1 MLNPKQQTSIF
12 LPRML
17 KTTEQLVPFYPEV
30 SSQRILWVTKEMRSL
45 LVEVNSLTLSL
56 SLSLS
61 HTHTHTNFI
70 FLVVFID
77 GTHCVDVAV
86 TSGTLDA
93 IRERMKS
100 MQLAAATGNPDS
112 GSRPLMSMNENLN
125 NGLSSQILRAPDST
139 GMENPLHSGVLP
151 MDEKAL
157 SGLQARME
165 RLKSGSLE
173 PL

>member
-1 MLNPKQQTSIF
+1 
-12 LPRML
+12 
-17 KTTEQLVPFYPEV
+17 
-30 SSQRILWVTKEMRSL
+30 
-45 LVEVNSLTLSL
+45 
-56 SLSLS
+56 
-61 HTHTHTNFI
+61 
-70 FLVVFID
+70 
-77 GTHCVDVAV
+77 
-86 TSGTLDA
+86 
-93 IRERMKS
+93 MKS

-125 NGLSSQILRAPDST
+125 NGLSSQILRVPDST

>member
-1 MLNPKQQTSIF
+1 M
-12 LPRML
+12 
-17 KTTEQLVPFYPEV
+17 
-30 SSQRILWVTKEMRSL
+30 
-45 LVEVNSLTLSL
+45 
-56 SLSLS
+56 
-61 HTHTHTNFI
+61 
-70 FLVVFID
+70 
-77 GTHCVDVAV
+77 

-100 MQLAAATGNPDS
+100 MQLAAATGNPDP

-125 NGLSSQILRAPDST
+125 NGLSSQILHASDSM